1 MGVEIERKFLLKNS
15 DWKKQV
21 DTVIHIQ
28 QGYLCSDKEKTVRI
42 RVSGKRA
49 WITIK
54 GESIGMS
61 RAEFEYDIPFE
72 EGSSLIGL
80 CEKPIIDK
88 KRYIIK
94 TNEVIWEID
103 EFAGLNSG
111 LTIAEVE
118 LENEEKT
125 FDLPEWLG
133 KEVTGDP
140 KYYNSSLIKNP
151 FTKW

>member
-1 MGVEIERKFLLKNS
+1 M
-15 DWKKQV
+15 
-21 DTVIHIQ
+21 T
-28 QGYLCSDKEKTVRI
+28 
-42 RVSGKRA
+42 
-49 WITIK
+49 
-54 GESIGMS
+54 
-61 RAEFEYDIPFE
+61 RAEFEYEIPFD
-72 EGSSLIGL
+72 EGCSLIGL

-94 TNEVIWEID
+94 TKEVTWEID

-125 FDLPEWLG
+125 FDLPDWIE

-151 FTKW
+151 YTEW